1 MILSEFQTLLK
12 KHKIEAYLVT
22 RRNMFLTEDIL
33 PEENKIMEFT
43 GFTGSAANLLVFQD
57 KAVLFTDGRYEIQ
70 AKLETNPQ
78 QVKVECVK
86 ASDFFPWLN
95 ANCQN
100 RKLKIHFNPWCWSA
114 REYAAHSTDSSPAE
128 FIADKR
134 NLLGGLLSNNPV
146 HVFPHEIEFCGIGST
161 EKISQIA
168 KHLQSKNLKAYLFTA
183 ADSVSW
189 LFNLRSNALPDT
201 PVLRAYALVKDDGE
215 TTLFAENTD
224 YENAVAFSQLPSYLK
239 KFKKQNLGLDLR
251 TTPQQIISFLSDDA
265 YTHSADPVSAEKAI
279 KNPIELQG
287 IKNAHLRDA
296 AAMCGFLCWLNDNW
310 QGKTEL
316 DIVAKLRS
324 FREKQSLF
332 FSDSF
337 PTIAGFGS
345 NGAIVHYQ
353 PKPHTNLEL
362 KAGSML
368 LLDSG
373 AQYFDGTTD
382 ITRTMAIGTPSAD
395 MVQDFTTV
403 LKCHITLAS
412 AYFPEKTSGNALDA
426 ICRRNLWQQG
436 KNYNHGTGHG
446 VGCFLNVH
454 EGPQNLSS
462 GASYYPLQP
471 NMVNSIEPGY
481 YKENHYGIRIENLV
495 YVDRVSDPNNDI
507 PMLKFE
513 YLTLVP
519 IDKRLIDKYL
529 LDDGEKIWL
538 NSYHQTVYNK
548 ISPLVDDKV
557 KNWLKDACSPI

>member
-1 MILSEFQTLLK
+1 MTLDEFQTLLK

-33 PEENKIMEFT
+33 SEENKIMELT

-57 KAVLFTDGRYEIQ
+57 RAVLFTDGRYEIQ
-70 AKLETNPQ
+70 AKLETDPRQ
-78 QVKVECVK
+78 IQVECVK
-86 ASDFFPWLN
+86 GSDFFPWLN
-95 ANCQN
+95 TNCQKQ
-100 RKLKIHFNPWCWSA
+100 KLKIHFNPWCWSA
-114 REYAAHSTDSSPAE
+114 REYAAHLKDSDRFE
-128 FIADKR
+128 FIADKK
-134 NLLGGLLSNNPV
+134 NLLGKILADNPV
-146 HVFPHEIEFCGIGST
+146 HVFPHEIKYCGVGSA
-161 EKISQIA
+161 EKISQIV
-168 KHLQSKNLKAYLFTA
+168 KYLKNKSLKAYLFTA

-201 PVLRAYALVKDDGE
+201 PVLRAYALIKDNGE
-215 TTLFAENTD
+215 TTLFADNTD
-224 YENAVAFSQLPSYLK
+224 YENAVPFSRLPSCLK

-251 TTPQQIISFLSDDA
+251 TTPQQIVSFLSDKA
-265 YTHSADPVSAEKAI
+265 CKHLPDPVSEEKAV
-279 KNPIELQG
+279 KNPTELQG
-287 IKNAHLRDA
+287 IKNAHMRDA
-296 AAMCGFLCWLNDNW
+296 AALCNFLCWLDANW

-324 FREKQSLF
+324 FRKLQKLF
-332 FSDSF
+332 YSDSF

-353 PKPHTNLEL
+353 PKPHTNFEL

-382 ITRTMAIGTPSAD
+382 ITRTVAIGIPSAD
-395 MVQDFTTV
+395 MVKDFTNV
-403 LKCHITLAS
+403 LKCHIALAS

-426 ICRRNLWQQG
+426 ICRHNLWQQG

-462 GASYYPLQP
+462 GASCYPLQP

-481 YKENHYGIRIENLV
+481 YKEGSYGIRIENLV
-495 YVDRVSDPNNDI
+495 YVDKVSEQDSEV
-507 PMLKFE
+507 PMLKFK

-519 IDKRLIDKYL
+519 VDKRLIDTYL
-529 LDDGEKIWL
+529 LDDGEKNWL
-538 NSYHQTVYNK
+538 NTYHQTVYDQ